1 MEIVTVNLN
10 FAALPTEPVRALQSG
25 GLDANGHEPEVG
37 ISDGIGNPCRH
48 CLRDVP
54 QGHEMLVLA
63 YRPFPCGQP
72 FAELGPIFLCANPC
86 ERHTDSPTLPAM
98 FSSREKMLV
107 RAYGGDDRIVYGS
120 GQVVET
126 KNIVTVASQLLERD
140 ETAYLHMRSA
150 SYNCYQCRIDKV

>member
-1 MEIVTVNLN
+1 
-10 FAALPTEPVRALQSG
+10 
-25 GLDANGHEPEVG
+25 
-37 ISDGIGNPCRH
+37 
-48 CLRDVP
+48 
-54 QGHEMLVLA
+54 
-63 YRPFPCGQP
+63 
-72 FAELGPIFLCANPC
+72 
-86 ERHTDSPTLPAM
+86 M